1 MGIMERG
8 FTTIL
13 LLLPLFSLYG
23 LLSKSTFFLTE
34 EPPTTTL
41 FESALNLH
49 QLK

>member
-13 LLLPLFSLYG
+13 LLLPLFAFYG

-34 EPPTTTL
+34 QEPPTTL

>member
-8 FTTIL
+8 FTTTI
-13 LLLPLFSLYG
+13 LLLPLFSFYG

-34 EPPTTTL
+34 EPPTTP